1 CRRSGR
7 DRGDAGAEGCA
18 PPELGRIGAARVRL
32 GEMPRKQGDAVDG
45 LVLDA
50 AERIAADDCAPA
62 DVDGVDRERLL
73 ASDQPEPRLDPEETT
88 NVRRVAGDR
97 DRLQPGERL

>member
-1 CRRSGR
+1 
-7 DRGDAGAEGCA
+7 
-18 PPELGRIGAARVRL
+18 
-32 GEMPRKQGDAVDG
+32 MPRKQGDAVDG

-97 DRLQPGERL
+97 DRLQPAEYGAVWRPRRRMTSAFSTNGRP